1 MRISDWSSDVFSSD
15 LEQFIALNDDRIG
28 RIEDDRIGRAFP
40 SFCCLVDLLLLDEQ
54 IFKPAGLHEVAKD
67 VDVPI
72 GNGRVEPFIGIGAI
86 GEVEELVA
94 KLRRGL
100 ARSEEHTSELQS
112 LMRTSYAVFCLQK
125 K

>member
-1 MRISDWSSDVFSSD
+1 MRISDWSSDVCSSD
-15 LEQFIALNDDRIG
+15 L
-28 RIEDDRIGRAFP
+28 
-40 SFCCLVDLLLLDEQ
+40 

-100 ARSEEHTSELQS
+100 AFDSADFFEDVIREIVKRSEARRVGKECVCTCRSWRWQNH
-112 LMRTSYAVFCLQK
+112 
-125 K
+125 